1 MRPRPRP
8 RTRPQVGS
16 SPLPCIVSECA
27 APESIGLI
35 AGQGQL
41 PLLVARGIRSAGRGV
56 AAVGLAGQFDP
67 SLPRECDTFREVGLA
82 SLGRWIRTFRRWQVR
97 EAVMVGRVSQ
107 KRKYATFQWLHH
119 PPDWRAIWLWYRYL
133 RHDRRTRMVLTA
145 LADELGRNGVTLID
159 SRTYIE
165 DHLATAGVM
174 TRHSPT
180 AESQRDIDFGWP
192 LLEQL
197 LALGIGQ
204 SMAVRGR
211 DVVAVEAAEGTD
223 GMIERA
229 GEVCGRRPWVL
240 LKASAKDHDM
250 RADVATIGVETITR
264 LHAAGGRAIAVGVKR
279 VILIDRPA
287 VIGEADR
294 LGVAIVGRE

>member
-1 MRPRPRP
+1 M
-8 RTRPQVGS
+8 S
-16 SPLPCIVSECA
+16 HIA
-27 APESIGLI
+27 ARQSIGLI

-41 PLLVARGIRSAGRGV
+41 PLLVAQGIRRAGRSV

-67 SLPRECDTFREVGLA
+67 ALPLECDCFREVGLA
-82 SLGRWIRTFRRWQVR
+82 SLGRWIRTFHRWRVSQ
-97 EAVMVGRVSQ
+97 AIMVGRVSHQ
-107 KRKYATFQWLHH
+107 RKYARFQWLRH
-119 PPDWRAIWLWYRYL
+119 PPDWRAARLWYRYL
-133 RHDRRTRMVLTA
+133 RHDRRTRTVLTA
-145 LADELGRNGVTLID
+145 LAEELGRNGVTLID
-159 SRTYIE
+159 SRTYID
-165 DHLATAGVM
+165 DHLATAGLL
-174 TRHSPT
+174 TGHSPT
-180 AESQRDIDFGWP
+180 AELQRDIEFGWP

-223 GMIERA
+223 GMIDRA

-250 RADVATIGVETITR
+250 RADVATIGVETIAR

-287 VIGEADR
+287 VIAEADR
-294 LGVAIVGRE
+294 LGVAIVGME